1 MLVYIEV
8 NNQLLQAAAAKP
20 SLVVTDNN
28 RTALAIS
35 ILCLR
40 ADAVE
45 CLSRTDRIHRHGI
58 PWIPCMYSIGKRSND
73 VRSNT
78 WCLPIKQT
86 PLYIQDNVVDKHIR
100 RLTEWR
106 HRRYANTQPP
116 IFRQAA
122 SRSVCS
128 WWHYSTG
135 IIWIAS
141 RTNSYNIRRSQ
152 KRISMLILSS
162 HECRRFAFL
171 ISLAL

>member
-58 PWIPCMYSIGKRSND
+58 PWIRCMYSIGKRSND

-86 PLYIQDNVVDKHIR
+86 PLYIQDNVADKHIR
-100 RLTEWR
+100 RLTDDVIGDMQTHSR
-106 HRRYANTQPP
+106 PYTSQS
-116 IFRQAA
+116 AA
-122 SRSVCS
+122 AGD
-128 WWHYSTG
+128 T
-135 IIWIAS
+135 
-141 RTNSYNIRRSQ
+141 
-152 KRISMLILSS
+152 ILQGKYGLPV
-162 HECRRFAFL
+162 E
-171 ISLAL
+171 